1 MAALTDPND
10 IDPATANW
18 LAARIHP
25 AVNDPST
32 DRKTSTARIEAKH
45 LARRILAD
53 LWDAGWLIEDPRKK
67 E

>member
-1 MAALTDPND
+1 MTDPND

-18 LAARIHP
+18 LAARLEP

-32 DRKTSTARIEAKH
+32 DLATTAKRTAMKRLTREVFAH
-45 LARRILAD
+45 

-67 E
+67 EQ

>member
-1 MAALTDPND
+1 VTDPND

-18 LAARIHP
+18 LAARLEP

-32 DRKTSTARIEAKH
+32 DLATTAKRTHAKR
-45 LARRILAD
+45 LAREVFAHP
-53 LWDAGWLIEDPRKK
+53 WDAGWLIEDPRKK